1 MFKST
6 FTTLLVL
13 AAFMALSSVANA
25 QSPSTSA
32 VSVTSTATEAPRATG
47 PPSASITAP
56 PRVGGNFTATPDF
69 ASLATLIASLATAK
83 PKPTGNVNSAA
94 AAGSAPLWS
103 MDSRAGLA
111 GMGLVMLTTLV
122 AAMGTLAL

>member
-6 FTTLLVL
+6 FTTFLFL
-13 AAFMALSSVANA
+13 AALMALSSVANA
-25 QSPSTSA
+25 QSPSTSG
-32 VSVTSTATEAPRATG
+32 VSATTSATEAPRATG
-47 PPSASITAP
+47 PPSASITTP

-83 PKPTGNVNSAA
+83 PKPTGDAKNGAT
-94 AAGSAPLWS
+94 AGSATLLS
-103 MDSRAGLA
+103 TDARAGL
-111 GMGLVMLTTLV
+111 GLVLLTTLV